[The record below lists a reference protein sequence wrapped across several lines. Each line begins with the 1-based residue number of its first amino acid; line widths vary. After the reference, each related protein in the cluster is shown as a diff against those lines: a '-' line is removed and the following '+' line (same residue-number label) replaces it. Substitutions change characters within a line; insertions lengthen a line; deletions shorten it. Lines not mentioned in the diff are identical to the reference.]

1 MIEDRLSTDH
11 CRIVTRDIQK
21 DLSEVMM
28 WNNTKKN
35 EKQAALIQILQKLTR
50 QEAAYLGEVFLK

>member
-1 MIEDRLSTDH
+1 MIEDQLSADH

-35 EKQAALIQILQKLTR
+35 EKQAALTQILQKLTR

>member
-1 MIEDRLSTDH
+1 
-11 CRIVTRDIQK
+11 
-21 DLSEVMM
+21 M

-35 EKQAALIQILQKLTR
+35 EKQAALTQILQKLTR